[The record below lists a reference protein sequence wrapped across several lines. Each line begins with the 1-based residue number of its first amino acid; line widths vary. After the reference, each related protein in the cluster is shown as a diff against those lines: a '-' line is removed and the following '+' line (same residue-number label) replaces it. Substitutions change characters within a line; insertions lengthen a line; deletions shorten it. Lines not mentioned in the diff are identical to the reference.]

1 MEKITSKNL
10 NEEEVVVYVVKPG
23 SQALTKAK
31 VAANK
36 AFALALKEKSML
48 RAAID
53 EHMVEQGLWD
63 EEKQKNLTEINKK
76 INHNVRTLKKGGIE
90 LEEAK
95 DLALEIRK
103 LRNEINSLLA
113 KRRELDNFTAEAQ
126 ADNASFFAL
135 IVECIVDQRGNK
147 ILKNVDDYMEKASEP
162 YISEAV
168 NKLADLTYGMNDSW
182 ERELPENKF
191 LVDYKFCNE
200 DLDLI
205 NEDGKLVDREGRL
218 IDSTGRYIDENG
230 NFIDV
235 YGKSVDEDGNPLE
248 EFIPFT
254 KNGES
259 VSKVDKELHKEPETV
274 PPTVPETEVE

>member
-259 VSKVDKELHKEPETV
+259 VSKVDKELYKEPETV